1 MARAPRTTPPARP
14 RRKAGGEADLRDQ
27 ARALSGLALETLAA
41 ILRGDGGDTAK
52 IAAAREVLDRA
63 HGKTKADEKAV
74 APKALTVVIRRF
86 GEDGGTEPDTVGSA
100 HSFDSEDAP

>member
-1 MARAPRTTPPARP
+1 MARAPRTTPTARP
-14 RRKAGGEADLRDQ
+14 RRKAAGEADLRDQ

-41 ILRGDGGDTAK
+41 ILRGDGADTAK

-63 HGKTKADEKAV
+63 HGKTKADEKMV

-86 GEDGGTEPDTVGSA
+86 GGEEAPAEEPINCA
-100 HSFDSEDAP
+100 HSIEDEDIR